1 MRELIQAGQQTY
13 YIKGFTNAGIYRQG
27 ENEVYVIDLREPMK
41 TRAGRLKRYCKAKG
55 GSSRVSCAP
64 TVIRTIREQ
73 MRIYRTN
80 TDALYLHT
88 AWRLYL

>member
-1 MRELIQAGQQTY
+1 MRELIQVGQQTY

-27 ENEVYVIDLREPMK
+27 ENEVYVIVRELMK
-41 TRAGRLKRYCKAKG
+41 TRAGRLKRYCKEEA